1 MQYYGDGTLS
11 VFKSAVD
18 ATECAIEIQ
27 KQMLQ
32 DEPVLLRIGLHM
44 DDIVFDNSEV
54 YGDGVNVASR
64 IQNLSVAGSIFI
76 SVEAFLVFSKEYN
89 NSKSKLA
96 QLIKKSGFKS

>member
-1 MQYYGDGTLS
+1 MNRFYCGSDCTWVIL
-11 VFKSAVD
+11 F
-18 ATECAIEIQ
+18 
-27 KQMLQ
+27 
-32 DEPVLLRIGLHM
+32 
-44 DDIVFDNSEV
+44 FDNSEV

-64 IQNLSVAGSIFI
+64 IQNLSVAGSILI